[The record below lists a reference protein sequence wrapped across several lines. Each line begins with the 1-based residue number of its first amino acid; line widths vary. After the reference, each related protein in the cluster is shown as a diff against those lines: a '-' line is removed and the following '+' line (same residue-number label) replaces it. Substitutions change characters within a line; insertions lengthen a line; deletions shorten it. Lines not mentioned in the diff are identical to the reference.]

1 MSRGAPGTGCGLYLE
16 PAGMRTPVGT
26 ESLYRATFASVEQ
39 LNRVTSFSDS
49 DNAHMSRTDSVE
61 TWERQSLD

>member
-1 MSRGAPGTGCGLYLE
+1 
-16 PAGMRTPVGT
+16 MRTPVGT

-49 DNAHMSRTDSVE
+49 DNAHMSRTESVE
-61 TWERQSLD
+61 TWERQSLDWRFC